1 MHYGFLL
8 IAVVLE
14 VCGTLLLPVS
24 ENFTRPAP
32 TVSLIICYA
41 AAFYCL
47 TFALSVLPI
56 AVVYATWSALGI
68 FLITVLGYAAFGQ
81 VLEWRA
87 WVGLALI
94 VVGVVLVNVFGRER

>member
-1 MHYGFLL
+1 LHYGYLL

-32 TVSLIICYA
+32 TFSLIVCYA

-47 TFALSVLPI
+47 TFALSALPV

-68 FLITVLGYAAFGQ
+68 FLITVLGYLVLGQ
-81 VLEWRA
+81 ALEWRA
-87 WVGLALI
+87 WLGLVLI
-94 VVGVVLVNVFGRER
+94 VVGVFLVNAFGPER

>member
-1 MHYGFLL
+1 LHYGFLL

-94 VVGVVLVNVFGRER
+94 VVGVVLVNVFGPER

>member
-94 VVGVVLVNVFGRER
+94 VVGVVLVNVFGPER

>member
-41 AAFYCL
+41 VAFYCL

-94 VVGVVLVNVFGRER
+94 VVGVVLVNVFGPER